1 MTRVDTV
8 AEKELEP
15 FMLPSNVTVAAGDSD
30 ATQKTNVHADSCI
43 RDSSALNQKFVV
55 LNCSESLQV
64 RLTKCFFL
72 FSFYLGSLQPHFPS

>member
-30 ATQKTNVHADSCI
+30 ATEDSDAHADSCMYSDWLSI
-43 RDSSALNQKFVV
+43 KQ
-55 LNCSESLQV
+55 
-64 RLTKCFFL
+64 
-72 FSFYLGSLQPHFPS
+72 H